1 MLTFAIISIS
11 LALVFYTIGVFSEK
25 IAGALKAWHLIM
37 FWIGFAFDTTGTTLM
52 SKIASD
58 VLTISFH
65 SVTGLLAIVLMAI
78 HAIWATV
85 TSVKGDEK
93 SKESFHKFSIWVWVI
108 WLIPYLSGLIFG
120 MMH

>member
-1 MLTFAIISIS
+1 MLIFAIISIT
-11 LALVFYTIGVFSEK
+11 LALVFYTIGVFGEK
-25 IAGALKAWHLIM
+25 ILGVLKPWHLIM
-37 FWIGFAFDTTGTTLM
+37 FWIGFAFDTIGTTLM
-52 SKIASD
+52 SKIAGE
-58 VLTISFH
+58 VLTLSFH

-85 TSVKGDEK
+85 TSFKGDEK

-108 WLIPYLSGLIFG
+108 WLIPYLSGLVYG

>member
-1 MLTFAIISIS
+1 MLIFAIISIT

-25 IAGALKAWHLIM
+25 IAGALKPWHLIM

-52 SKIASD
+52 SKIAGE
-58 VLTISFH
+58 VLTLSFH
-65 SVTGLLAIVLMAI
+65 SITGLLAILLMAI

-93 SKESFHKFSIWVWVI
+93 SKENFHKFSIWVWII
-108 WLIPYLSGLIFG
+108 WLIPYLSGLVYG